1 VTPKQAIIEAVNIA
15 HRNGLP
21 RSRTPVRAEVD
32 QCGVVRAYNEAGEC
46 VMFGHLGDWN
56 EMRRALG
63 VPTLEPVPVHID
75 GVEALYGIEPAPQSG
90 EGRDE

>member
-46 VMFGHLGDWN
+46 VMFGHLDDWN
-56 EMRRALG
+56 AMRAELG
-63 VPTLEPVPVHID
+63 TTELDPVRVYIE
-75 GVEALYGIEPAPQSG
+75 GVDTLYGIERTPQSG
-90 EGRDE
+90 EDE